1 MTTYLK
7 IGRSIFSVSVRHNT
21 YITVTRSVLL
31 EETTVAMSCS
41 GDLAPPLDLT
51 QCLAEKVINMMLNQI
66 KYLGFFFLNL
76 SV

>member
-7 IGRSIFSVSVRHNT
+7 IGRSIFSVSVRRNT

-51 QCLAEKVINMMLNQI
+51 VN
-66 KYLGFFFLNL
+66 
-76 SV
+76 V